1 MILSQAL
8 ALARQ
13 APPLPDSAYD
23 ATDQPRY
30 AAEEIEYLATVT
42 FNRAID
48 AYCVGDDATCHRL
61 ADVAV
66 ELAAC
71 LEGVDGG
78 ALRDALVVRRES
90 LRPVEE
96 GEEEARGD
104 EDVEEEKANEG
115 LEHAEE
121 ENAEEVE

>member
-8 ALARQ
+8 ALVRQ
-13 APPLPDSAYD
+13 APPVADTSD
-23 ATDQPRY
+23 GATKGPRY

-48 AYCVGDDATCHRL
+48 AYCVGDDTTCHRL

-78 ALRDALVVRRES
+78 ALRDALVVRRDS

-104 EDVEEEKANEG
+104 EDME
-115 LEHAEE
+115 AEE
-121 ENAEEVE
+121 NNDGQENTDGNNAEEAE

>member
-13 APPLPDSAYD
+13 APPLPDTGD
-23 ATDQPRY
+23 TNQPRY
-30 AAEEIEYLATVT
+30 AAEEIECLATVT

-48 AYCVGDDATCHRL
+48 AYCVGDDTTCHRL

-78 ALRDALVVRRES
+78 ALRDALVVRRDS

-104 EDVEEEKANEG
+104 EDMEAEENNDG
-115 LEHAEE
+115 LETADGEI
-121 ENAEEVE
+121 AEEVV